1 MKSSLENKIAVVT
14 GGSGAIGSAI
24 IAGLEQKGA
33 CAVSLDL
40 TCPAAAPFQA
50 CDVRDDG
57 SVAAAI
63 AKVQDTYGRL
73 DLVVHA
79 AGVSR
84 EAVVWKLAVE
94 DWDFVQSVNLR
105 GAFLLLRHAIP
116 VMRTGE
122 GGRIVL
128 IGSIN
133 GSRGKFGTSAYS
145 ASKAGLIAAG
155 QNGCARGC
163 PPEDSHQRRR
173 AGMGAYTAHRQP
185 AAGGPRRCLSGKSGR
200 KICRTCGCG
209 RSSHVSLRA
218 WGTADYRA
226 NPSRGWG
233 TVARQCLREEFYEY
247 QISGRTR
254 NPGYGQHPRKT
265 YERA

>member
-1 MKSSLENKIAVVT
+1 VTRTLENQIAVVT

-24 IAGLEQKGA
+24 IAGLERQGA
-33 CAVSLDL
+33 CAVSLDVAH
-40 TCPAAAPFQA
+40 PAAAAAPIQA

-57 SVAAAI
+57 AVASAI
-63 AKVQDTYGRL
+63 AKVRQIYGRL

-145 ASKAGLIAAG
+145 ASKAGLIAL
-155 QNGCARGC
+155 AR
-163 PPEDSHQRRR
+163 
-173 AGMGAYTAHRQP
+173 
-185 AAGGPRRCLSGKSGR
+185 
-200 KICRTCGCG
+200 
-209 RSSHVSLRA
+209 
-218 WGTADYRA
+218 
-226 NPSRGWG
+226 
-233 TVARQCLREEFYEY
+233 TVAREVARLGILINLVEPGWVRTPLTDSLPQAVRDAALAESLVGKYVEPADVAAAVAFLCGPGARQITGQILRVD
-247 QISGRTR
+247 G
-254 NPGYGQHPRKT
+254 GQSLGSV
-265 YERA
+265 